1 MHCGK
6 SAKLV
11 IECHQGQAHVNLH
24 HALTILPEELHNH
37 HQEYGHHHPR
47 QGTSRQRR
55 RARRALARAAA
66 AKAAKSGAK
75 ADKTTQ
81 TSDVAAETTVDKP
94 TYHHQEHADQAVQ
107 ACPPPHHD
115 QAVQACPL
123 HHHDQAVQA
132 CPPHHHDQAVQ
143 ANPPPPTHISADQ
156 TTQTSPLDD
165 SRAAHL
171 EPVRDVFCVD
181 REYSAGQAAP
191 LRQAIPQVDGLID
204 LSPSTI
210 PSFPWDT
217 ATGILQ
223 YLDGRPGRNRD
234 REEEER
240 KKEREKELEFVKTL
254 VQKI

>member
-1 MHCGK
+1 MSSYQELHSFLSKFLNLLHCGK

-115 QAVQACPL
+115 QAVQACP
-123 HHHDQAVQA
+123 
-132 CPPHHHDQAVQ
+132 PHHHDQAVQ

-171 EPVRDVFCVD
+171 EPVRDAFCVD

-217 ATGILQ
+217 ATGIL
-223 YLDGRPGRNRD
+223 PGRNRE

-240 KKEREKELEFVKTL
+240 KNESKKELAYIKNL
-254 VQKI
+254 PKKI

>member
-1 MHCGK
+1 MSSYQELHSFLSKFLNLLHCGK

-66 AKAAKSGAK
+66 AKAAKSGTK

-107 ACPPPHHD
+107 ACPPP
-115 QAVQACPL
+115 
-123 HHHDQAVQA
+123 
-132 CPPHHHDQAVQ
+132 HHDQAVQ

-240 KKEREKELEFVKTL
+240 KKEREKELEYIKTL